1 MIHWACYIG
10 ALLAAATAALIA
22 YREGLKEGVRRGYAA
37 AIPFS
42 VTSRDIERLGGI
54 LNPTLP
60 KGSITADQIK
70 DGSIDS

>member
-1 MIHWACYIG
+1 MIHLGCIVG
-10 ALLAAATAALIA
+10 AVLGGVVIALIA

-37 AIPFS
+37 AIPFNI
-42 VTSRDIERLGGI
+42 TSRDIERLGGI